1 MDLRKA
7 FDSVNRDIL
16 RRILTLTRYLQ
27 SPSVRSGLYSCTES
41 VLRCHDPNADY
52 FLINTVR
59 EGCVLARKH
68 FITYMDHVLGRMS
81 EMLACGMSF
90 PTIRITDLHFAD
102 DADIFA
108 ETRGVLAKAL
118 DSLSEEAEPLGL
130 RVSRIKTQV
139 QAFGDILDAT
149 VESIPV

>member
-1 MDLRKA
+1 M
-7 FDSVNRDIL
+7 
-16 RRILTLTRYLQ
+16 
-27 SPSVRSGLYSCTES
+27 
-41 VLRCHDPNADY
+41 RCHDPNADY

-102 DADIFA
+102 DAVIFA
-108 ETRGVLAKAL
+108 ETTEVPAEARKL
-118 DSLSEEAEPLGL
+118 LSEKAEPRSKRPDQGPGIC
-130 RVSRIKTQV
+130 RC
-139 QAFGDILDAT
+139 GH
-149 VESIPV
+149 